1 MSIDPSIDRSSD
13 ITQPVDSLHANEV
26 LKAGSRHLRGHILD
40 GLAEPITGAVPGDD
54 PLLMKFHGIYQQ
66 DDRDIREQRRR
77 RHLEPLF
84 QFMVRFRIPGGVLSC
99 AQWQGIDRLAG
110 RYAERGIR
118 ITTRQ
123 TVQLHGIRKRDIH
136 GLIQGLRDLGL
147 DTVAACGD
155 DSRGVVCG
163 ANPFIGAVHYEV
175 ARLARATS
183 DRLIP
188 RTGGYA
194 EIWYGDNPAQIA
206 PEEPVYG
213 DLYLPRK
220 FKVGFA
226 IPPINDIDVF
236 GQDLGLIAIV
246 DDGTLIGFNVCV
258 GGGMGQ
264 LDSRA
269 DSYPRL
275 A

>member
-1 MSIDPSIDRSSD
+1 
-13 ITQPVDSLHANEV
+13 
-26 LKAGSRHLRGHILD
+26 
-40 GLAEPITGAVPGDD
+40 
-54 PLLMKFHGIYQQ
+54 
-66 DDRDIREQRRR
+66 RDIQ
-77 RHLEPLF
+77 
-84 QFMVRFRIPGGVLSC
+84 
-99 AQWQGIDRLAG
+99 
-110 RYAERGIR
+110 
-118 ITTRQ
+118 
-123 TVQLHGIRKRDIH
+123 

-163 ANPFIGAVHYEV
+163 ANPLISAVHYEV

-194 EIWYGDNPAQIA
+194 EIWYGDKPAPIA
-206 PEEPVYG
+206 QEEPVYG

-275 A
+275 AETLGFIAAPEAPEFSEIVMGIQRDFGDRKDRHRARFKYTLDRLGNDWFLDELARRRGKPLLPARPFNFEHNGDRLGWHQG